1 MGLIGK
7 LSEMRMKDPV
17 EGSVQVVGINYPDP
31 MATSQNYRME
41 CVVTAP
47 GIDPVA
53 VTHRGMA
60 STAKWPSP
68 GDELPATIDRS
79 NPEHLVIKWDQL
91 QTGRAQ
97 AVGQAQALAEQMRAG
112 GGADAA
118 QQPAGSNL
126 PPVKDHVSAASV
138 LASGTRGNATLLGTF
153 PAHETAGDSEHTL
166 LGLMLNVM
174 IDGQPPYQVQ
184 NYYKAPNEKLPALTP
199 GKLLPVAVA
208 LPDQTMVAVEWEAV
222 S

>member
-17 EGSVQVVGINYPDP
+17 EGTIRVVGINYPDP

-41 CVVTAP
+41 CVVSAP

-68 GDELPATIDRS
+68 GDELPVTVDRS
-79 NPEHLVIKWDQL
+79 NPEHMVVKWDQL
-91 QTGRAQ
+91 QTGRDQ
-97 AVGQAQALAEQMRAG
+97 AVGQAQALAEQMRSG
-112 GGADAA
+112 TDG
-118 QQPAGSNL
+118 QQAPASSDL
-126 PPVKDHVSAASV
+126 PPVKDHVRAADV

-153 PAHETAGDSEHTL
+153 PAPETSGDSDHTL

-174 IDGQPPYQVQ
+174 IDGHPPYQAQ
-184 NYYKAPNEKLPALTP
+184 NYYKAPNDKLSALTP
-199 GKLLPVAVA
+199 GALLPVAVG
-208 LPDQTMVAVEWEAV
+208 LPDETMVAVDWDAV
-222 S
+222 